1 MLKFKRFLVFFL
13 AGIYASTTFAE
24 FQRVSPEDAGYD
36 SKKLKELTGIA
47 DRLYNDGR
55 IPNYI
60 ISLYKDDKNFFQAA
74 KGKTELE
81 MGASVDEDTIFHT
94 ASMSKP
100 MVTTALFRLIQD
112 GKLSLD
118 DPLDKFFPQFNQLMV
133 APGGDFN
140 NQF

>member
-1 MLKFKRFLVFFL
+1 MLKFKRLFMFVF
-13 AGIYASTTFAE
+13 AGILASTAFAN
-24 FQRVSPEDAGYD
+24 FKRVTPEEAGYD
-36 SKKLKELTGIA
+36 SNRLKELTEIA

-74 KGKTELE
+74 RGKTALE
-81 MGASVDEDTIFHT
+81 MGASVDENTIFHT

-100 MVTTALFRLIQD
+100 MVTTALFRLVQD

-118 DPLDKFFPQFNQLMV
+118 DPLDKFFPQFNQLM
-133 APGGDFN
+133 G
-140 NQF
+140 